1 MDQKYKFDR
10 IVKRLGWES
19 CMLNSKEWRTKMQKR
34 KLYFSPTHTLNAIE
48 HQGYPPFIAKC
59 LVPSRW
65 LNFLTVLLP
74 PPLIREE
81 VSNYVYLRQIYKSR
95 NLFMYGSFEI
105 YNFYK
110 FISVKVNLR
119 WFFIFMLMYNAS

>member
-1 MDQKYKFDR
+1 MFGTLQVTQFFD
-10 IVKRLGWES
+10 G
-19 CMLNSKEWRTKMQKR
+19 
-34 KLYFSPTHTLNAIE
+34 PT
-48 HQGYPPFIAKC
+48 
-59 LVPSRW
+59 
-65 LNFLTVLLP
+65 P
-74 PPLIREE
+74 PPLIMEE